1 MFFSPSTKSRHRA
14 RGHHH
19 HHHHHHHH
27 NDRDM
32 NINPADVNDAEFHD
46 FVRETSQQM
55 MMKEI
60 AKQKRI
66 QQQQQ
71 QLLLQQRATNKS
83 ERHAA
88 KSLQK
93 AVASITQEE
102 YEIRLLKA
110 RLAELERASR
120 G

>member
-1 MFFSPSTKSRHRA
+1 
-14 RGHHH
+14 
-19 HHHHHHHH
+19 
-27 NDRDM
+27 M

-46 FVRETSQQM
+46 FLRETSQQM

-71 QLLLQQRATNKS
+71 QQLLLLQQRATNKS

>member
-1 MFFSPSTKSRHRA
+1 
-14 RGHHH
+14 
-19 HHHHHHHH
+19 
-27 NDRDM
+27 M
-32 NINPADVNDAEFHD
+32 NTNPADVNDAEFHD
-46 FVRETSQQM
+46 FLRETSQQM

-71 QLLLQQRATNKS
+71 QQLLLLQQRATNKS

>member
-1 MFFSPSTKSRHRA
+1 L
-14 RGHHH
+14 
-19 HHHHHHHH
+19 
-27 NDRDM
+27 
-32 NINPADVNDAEFHD
+32 
-46 FVRETSQQM
+46 RETSQQM

>member
-1 MFFSPSTKSRHRA
+1 
-14 RGHHH
+14 
-19 HHHHHHHH
+19 
-27 NDRDM
+27 M

-46 FVRETSQQM
+46 FLRETSQQM

-71 QLLLQQRATNKS
+71 QLLLLLQQRATKKS

>member
-1 MFFSPSTKSRHRA
+1 
-14 RGHHH
+14 
-19 HHHHHHHH
+19 
-27 NDRDM
+27 M

>member
-1 MFFSPSTKSRHRA
+1 
-14 RGHHH
+14 
-19 HHHHHHHH
+19 
-27 NDRDM
+27 M

-66 QQQQQ
+66 QQQKQQ
-71 QLLLQQRATNKS
+71 QQLLLLQQRATNKS